1 MEIKRILLAAPKS
14 GSGKTV
20 VTCGLLAALRAR
32 GLKLAAFKCG
42 PDYIDPM
49 FHRRVLGVESEN
61 LDSFFLDDAG
71 IKELFVR
78 RAAGKEL
85 SLIEG
90 VMGYFDG
97 LGGASLRAS
106 AWDVGRITQ
115 TPVILVVDARGAS
128 LSLAAQ
134 VKGFLDFVP
143 DGRIQGVIF
152 NRMNPM
158 MGRRMAP
165 ELEKLGVR
173 LLGCVPEED
182 VFRLESRHL
191 GLSFPD
197 GEGEEKLR
205 AQIAAMGRRL
215 EDTLDM
221 DGILELAASAPELT
235 EAPEFA
241 SAAELSLE
249 NPCTCG
255 EMPAAAGI
263 PGRACAASSSTAPV
277 TIGIARDDAFC
288 FYYEENLRLLE
299 ALGARLVPFSP
310 LKDRELPPGI
320 DGLLLGGGYPE
331 LWAKELAENVSMRDS
346 IRSAVRSGMPSLAE
360 CGGFLYL
367 HRHLEGQDGGS
378 YPMAG
383 VLPFDAF
390 RQKRLSRFGYI
401 ELETEDG
408 ERLRGHEFHYWESEA
423 PGQAWT
429 ARKPESDRSWKCVHG
444 ENGSYW
450 GFPHLYYPSNPAWLE
465 RWLDRCLAYR
475 ARRESAAD
483 EALMGTSFQ
492 KKPKSNC

>member
-20 VTCGLLAALRAR
+20 VTCGLLAALKAR

-71 IKELFVR
+71 LKELFVR

-143 DGRIQGVIF
+143 DGRIRGVIF

-197 GEGEEKLR
+197 GEGEERLR

-221 DGILELAASAPELT
+221 DGILELA
-235 EAPEFA
+235 
-241 SAAELSLE
+241 
-249 NPCTCG
+249 
-255 EMPAAAGI
+255 AAAGI

-299 ALGARLVPFSP
+299 ALGARLVSFSP
-310 LKDRELPPGI
+310 LKDRELPPEI

-408 ERLRGHEFHYWESEA
+408 EKLRGHEFHYWESET
-423 PGQAWT
+423 PGQDWT

-465 RWLDRCLAYR
+465 RWFDRCRAYR
-475 ARRESAAD
+475 GDRET
-483 EALMGTSFQ
+483 LNG
-492 KKPKSNC
+492 N

>member
-71 IKELFVR
+71 LKELFVR

-143 DGRIQGVIF
+143 DGRIRGVIF

-197 GEGEEKLR
+197 GEGEERLR

-221 DGILELAASAPELT
+221 DGILELA
-235 EAPEFA
+235 
-241 SAAELSLE
+241 
-249 NPCTCG
+249 
-255 EMPAAAGI
+255 AAAGI

-299 ALGARLVPFSP
+299 ALGARLVSFSP
-310 LKDRELPPGI
+310 LKDRELPPEI

-408 ERLRGHEFHYWESEA
+408 EKLRGHEFHYWESET
-423 PGQAWT
+423 PGQDWT

-465 RWLDRCLAYR
+465 RWLDRCRAYR
-475 ARRESAAD
+475 GDRET
-483 EALMGTSFQ
+483 LNG
-492 KKPKSNC
+492 N

>member
-20 VTCGLLAALRAR
+20 VTCGLLAALKAR
-32 GLKLAAFKCG
+32 GRKLAALKCG
-42 PDYIDPM
+42 PGYIGTM

-71 IKELFVR
+71 LKELFVR

-143 DGRIQGVIF
+143 DGRIRGVIF

-197 GEGEEKLR
+197 GEGEERLR

-221 DGILELAASAPELT
+221 DGILELA
-235 EAPEFA
+235 
-241 SAAELSLE
+241 
-249 NPCTCG
+249 
-255 EMPAAAGI
+255 AAAGI

-299 ALGARLVPFSP
+299 ALGARLVSFSP
-310 LKDRELPPGI
+310 LKDRELPPEI

-408 ERLRGHEFHYWESEA
+408 EKLRGHEFHYWESET
-423 PGQAWT
+423 PGQDWT

-465 RWLDRCLAYR
+465 RWLDRCRAYR
-475 ARRESAAD
+475 GDRET
-483 EALMGTSFQ
+483 LNG
-492 KKPKSNC
+492 N

>member
-20 VTCGLLAALRAR
+20 VTCGLLAALKAR

-71 IKELFVR
+71 LKELFVR

-143 DGRIQGVIF
+143 DGRIRGVIF

-197 GEGEEKLR
+197 GEGEERLR

-221 DGILELAASAPELT
+221 DGILELA
-235 EAPEFA
+235 
-241 SAAELSLE
+241 
-249 NPCTCG
+249 
-255 EMPAAAGI
+255 AAAGI

-299 ALGARLVPFSP
+299 ALGARLVSFSP
-310 LKDRELPPGI
+310 LKDRELPPEI

-331 LWAKELAENVSMRDS
+331 VYAKKLSENTSMLTSMRRAAERK
-346 IRSAVRSGMPSLAE
+346 IPVLAE
-360 CGGFLYL
+360 CGGYMYL
-367 HRHLEGQDGGS
+367 SQEIQDAEGKIW
-378 YPMAG
+378 PMAG
-383 VLPFDAF
+383 ILGGRARMTESLGP
-390 RQKRLSRFGYI
+390 FGYVRI
-401 ELETEDG
+401 QTQKESLIG
-408 ERLRGHEFHYWESEA
+408 NQAVPAHEFHYSMMEDE
-423 PGQAWT
+423 PEDFEI
-429 ARKPESDRSWKCVHG
+429 RKKTGRGWRGGAALPWLYG
-444 ENGSYW
+444 AY
-450 GFPHLYYPSNPAWLE
+450 PHLYFYSCPEIPINFIQAM
-465 RWLDRCLAYR
+465 
-475 ARRESAAD
+475 
-483 EALMGTSFQ
+483 EAV
-492 KKPKSNC
+492 KHDD

>member
-1 MEIKRILLAAPKS
+1 
-14 GSGKTV
+14 
-20 VTCGLLAALRAR
+20 
-32 GLKLAAFKCG
+32 
-42 PDYIDPM
+42 M

-71 IKELFVR
+71 LKELFVR

-143 DGRIQGVIF
+143 DGRIRGVIF

-197 GEGEEKLR
+197 GEGEERLR

-221 DGILELAASAPELT
+221 DGILELA
-235 EAPEFA
+235 
-241 SAAELSLE
+241 
-249 NPCTCG
+249 
-255 EMPAAAGI
+255 AAAGI

-299 ALGARLVPFSP
+299 ALGARLVSFSP
-310 LKDRELPPGI
+310 LKDRELPPEI

-408 ERLRGHEFHYWESEA
+408 EKLRGHEFHYWESET
-423 PGQAWT
+423 PGQDWT

-465 RWLDRCLAYR
+465 RWLDRCRAYR
-475 ARRESAAD
+475 GDRET
-483 EALMGTSFQ
+483 LNG
-492 KKPKSNC
+492 N

>member
-20 VTCGLLAALRAR
+20 VTCGLLAALKAR

-71 IKELFVR
+71 LKELFVR

-143 DGRIQGVIF
+143 DGRIRGVIF

-197 GEGEEKLR
+197 GEGEERLR

-221 DGILELAASAPELT
+221 DGILELA
-235 EAPEFA
+235 
-241 SAAELSLE
+241 
-249 NPCTCG
+249 
-255 EMPAAAGI
+255 AAAGI

-299 ALGARLVPFSP
+299 ALGARLVSFSP
-310 LKDRELPPGI
+310 LKDRELPPEI

-408 ERLRGHEFHYWESEA
+408 EKLRGHEFHYWESET
-423 PGQAWT
+423 PGQDWT
-429 ARKPESDRSWKCVHG
+429 ARKPESDRSWQCVHG

-465 RWLDRCLAYR
+465 RWLDRCRAYR
-475 ARRESAAD
+475 GDRET
-483 EALMGTSFQ
+483 LNG
-492 KKPKSNC
+492 N

>member
-20 VTCGLLAALRAR
+20 VTCGLLAALKAR

-71 IKELFVR
+71 LKELFVR

-143 DGRIQGVIF
+143 DGRIRGVIF

-197 GEGEEKLR
+197 GEGEERLR

-221 DGILELAASAPELT
+221 DGILELA
-235 EAPEFA
+235 
-241 SAAELSLE
+241 
-249 NPCTCG
+249 
-255 EMPAAAGI
+255 AAAGI

-299 ALGARLVPFSP
+299 ALGARLVSFSP
-310 LKDRELPPGI
+310 LKDRELPPEI

-408 ERLRGHEFHYWESEA
+408 EKLRGHEFHYWESET
-423 PGQAWT
+423 PGQDWT

-465 RWLDRCLAYR
+465 RWLDRCRAYR
-475 ARRESAAD
+475 GDRET
-483 EALMGTSFQ
+483 LNG
-492 KKPKSNC
+492 N

>member
-20 VTCGLLAALRAR
+20 VTCGLLAALKAR

-71 IKELFVR
+71 LKELFVR

-143 DGRIQGVIF
+143 DGRIRGVIF

-197 GEGEEKLR
+197 GEGEERLR

-221 DGILELAASAPELT
+221 DGILELA
-235 EAPEFA
+235 
-241 SAAELSLE
+241 
-249 NPCTCG
+249 
-255 EMPAAAGI
+255 AAAGI

-299 ALGARLVPFSP
+299 ALGARLVSFSP
-310 LKDRELPPGI
+310 LKDRELPPEI

-331 LWAKELAENVSMRDS
+331 LWAKELAENVSMRDPT
-346 IRSAVRSGMPSLAE
+346 RSAVRSGMPSLAE

-408 ERLRGHEFHYWESEA
+408 EKLRGHEFHYWESEA

-465 RWLDRCLAYR
+465 RWLDRCRAYR
-475 ARRESAAD
+475 GDRET
-483 EALMGTSFQ
+483 LNG
-492 KKPKSNC
+492 N

>member
-20 VTCGLLAALRAR
+20 VTCGLLAALKAR

-71 IKELFVR
+71 LKELFVR

-97 LGGASLRAS
+97 LGGTSLRAS

-143 DGRIQGVIF
+143 DGRIRGVIF

-158 MGRRMAP
+158 MGRRLAP

-197 GEGEEKLR
+197 GEGEENLR
-205 AQIAAMGRRL
+205 EQIAAMGRRL

-221 DGILELAASAPELT
+221 DGILELAA
-235 EAPEFA
+235 
-241 SAAELSLE
+241 
-249 NPCTCG
+249 
-255 EMPAAAGI
+255 AAGI
-263 PGRACAASSSTAPV
+263 SGRACAASSSTASV

-299 ALGARLVPFSP
+299 TLGARLVSFSP

-367 HRHLEGQDGGS
+367 HRHLEGQDGIR

-408 ERLRGHEFHYWESEA
+408 EKLRGHEFHYWESEA
-423 PGQAWT
+423 PGQDWT

-465 RWLDRCLAYR
+465 RWLDRCRAYR

-483 EALMGTSFQ
+483 EVLMGTSFQ
-492 KKPKSNC
+492 KKSKSNR

>member
-20 VTCGLLAALRAR
+20 VTCGLLAALKAR

-61 LDSFFLDDAG
+61 LDSFFLDDSG
-71 IKELFVR
+71 LKELFVR

-143 DGRIQGVIF
+143 DGRIRGVIF

-197 GEGEEKLR
+197 GESEEKLR

-221 DGILELAASAPELT
+221 DGILELAA
-235 EAPEFA
+235 
-241 SAAELSLE
+241 
-249 NPCTCG
+249 
-255 EMPAAAGI
+255 AAGI
-263 PGRACAASSSTAPV
+263 PGRACAASSDGFLSAGAEKSRSAARV
-277 TIGIARDDAFC
+277 TIAVARDDAFC

-299 ALGARLVPFSP
+299 ALGARLVAFSP
-310 LKDRELPPGI
+310 LKDRELPPEI

-378 YPMAG
+378 YPMVG

-390 RQKRLSRFGYI
+390 RQKRFSRFGYI

-423 PGQAWT
+423 PGQDWT

-465 RWLDRCLAYR
+465 RWLDRCRAYR

-483 EALMGTSFQ
+483 EALIGTSFQ
-492 KKPKSNC
+492 KKTKSNR

>member
-1 MEIKRILLAAPKS
+1 MESKRILLAAPKS

-20 VTCGLLAALRAR
+20 VTCGLLAALKAR

-71 IKELFVR
+71 LKELFVR

-143 DGRIQGVIF
+143 DGRIRGVIF

-197 GEGEEKLR
+197 GEGEERLR

-221 DGILELAASAPELT
+221 DGILELA
-235 EAPEFA
+235 
-241 SAAELSLE
+241 
-249 NPCTCG
+249 
-255 EMPAAAGI
+255 AAAGI

-299 ALGARLVPFSP
+299 ALGARLVSFSP
-310 LKDRELPPGI
+310 LKDRELPPEI

-408 ERLRGHEFHYWESEA
+408 EKLRGHEFHYWESET
-423 PGQAWT
+423 PGQDWT

-465 RWLDRCLAYR
+465 RWLDRCRAYR
-475 ARRESAAD
+475 GDRET
-483 EALMGTSFQ
+483 LNG
-492 KKPKSNC
+492 N